1 MEKEKTLEQ
10 KYENSSSISAIYP
23 SFYLIQKDYK
33 LDEKKCIDLWAS
45 NWRYLKLMGKW
56 SCWVEYSNI
65 DIEYCKKNWLNVIK
79 WNLNKDFNFFIDQNF
94 DFIFTS
100 HVIEH
105 LESPYLFL
113 KRIHNFGGKDAKLIL
128 WYPIEHTIIGLFDPY
143 FSHDGHLY
151 AFSHANIKKLLNE
164 TWFKIEKI
172 YYNIPLAWRFKLFN
186 WIQRIVQPLP
196 YRMVSRRSNALY
208 IVAQKKI

>member
-65 DIEYCKKNWLNVIK
+65 DIEYCKKK
-79 WNLNKDFNFFIDQNF
+79 
-94 DFIFTS
+94 
-100 HVIEH
+100 
-105 LESPYLFL
+105 
-113 KRIHNFGGKDAKLIL
+113 
-128 WYPIEHTIIGLFDPY
+128 
-143 FSHDGHLY
+143 
-151 AFSHANIKKLLNE
+151 E
-164 TWFKIEKI
+164 TD
-172 YYNIPLAWRFKLFN
+172 
-186 WIQRIVQPLP
+186 
-196 YRMVSRRSNALY
+196 
-208 IVAQKKI
+208 